1 MSRLGVYVQKSNF
14 LASREGWFQSSQV
27 TVLKEMFSGIS
38 YQKGSSACF
47 NFRLVRQEELT
58 PPPPPLK
65 FATDILNWDTNL
77 KTETESKL
85 NIICEYNRNCLSQF
99 RGIRPQM
106 CVEGLL

>member
-58 PPPPPLK
+58 PPEICNRHFK
-65 FATDILNWDTNL
+65 FGYQLEPRD
-77 KTETESKL
+77 
-85 NIICEYNRNCLSQF
+85 
-99 RGIRPQM
+99 
-106 CVEGLL
+106 